1 MPASALS
8 ATASVAVSVLPS
20 PVFISAIAPPCSTM
34 PPISWT
40 SKWRI
45 PIVRREVSRT
55 TAKVSGSRSSSDSP
69 LRGALAQR
77 VGLRAQLVVVEQLEL
92 GLPLVDALDALGV
105 LLELLAF
112 AEPEGAVED
121 RHGIRG

>member
-1 MPASALS
+1 MTVTTWTPLPASALS

-34 PPISWT
+34 PPIIWT

-45 PIVRREVSRT
+45 PIVRRDDLADDREGLGQQVVERL
-55 TAKVSGSRSSSDSP
+55 AVA
-69 LRGALAQR
+69 GALAQR
-77 VGLRAQLVVVEQLEL
+77 VGVRAQLVVVEQLEL
-92 GLPLVDALDALGV
+92 GLPGVDALDALRV

-112 AEPEGAVED
+112 A
-121 RHGIRG
+121 